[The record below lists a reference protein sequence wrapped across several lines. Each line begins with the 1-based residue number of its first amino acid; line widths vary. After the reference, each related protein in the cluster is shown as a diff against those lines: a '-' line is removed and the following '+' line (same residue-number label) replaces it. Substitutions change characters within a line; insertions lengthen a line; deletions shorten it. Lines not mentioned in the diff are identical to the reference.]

1 MWIDAVWIKE
11 SFKLDMTEK
20 SVANKFSKGSSLLLF
35 LHIETCL
42 LLFKDLVIILLWEIH
57 GRKQYTFKKQ
67 L

>member
-42 LLFKDLVIILLWEIH
+42 LLFKDLVFILL
-57 GRKQYTFKKQ
+57 
-67 L
+67 